1 MMFNFFL
8 EITPSLEMFFW
19 YLLKNVFYLSSC
31 EKVK

>member
-8 EITPSLEMFFW
+8 EITPSLEMLQ
-19 YLLKNVFYLSSC
+19 LLKNVFFLSSC